1 MNRVFHVVVY
11 VIIIITLEHSP
22 QKNKCYKNEHFLSLW
37 MFESVGVQITR
48 LNIILNVKEI
58 QFVCM
63 KYFV

>member
-22 QKNKCYKNEHFLSLW
+22 PKNVIRMNISCPCV
-37 MFESVGVQITR
+37 ESVGVQITR

>member
-11 VIIIITLEHSP
+11 VIINTLEHSP
-22 QKNKCYKNEHFLSLW
+22 KNKCYKNEHFLSLW
-37 MFESVGVQITR
+37 MFDSVGVQITR